1 MDFLEILHEVGNPEI
16 LKSVRNRFLIKV
28 PLGDWDLGPKSAYYG
43 IINILPGYGYGL
55 Q

>member
-28 PLGDWDLGPKSAYYG
+28 PLGDWDLGPKGAYYG